1 MASCILAQMGALLKI
16 RYTGDVAVV
25 DLSGRITLG
34 DGSSALH
41 ENMRELIAQGHAKIL
56 LNLTGVSFMDSSG
69 IGELVSGYV
78 SVSHNHGRVKLCG
91 LTKRVRD
98 LLQVTRLYSV
108 LDVYEFEEDAMRSF
122 QAT

>member
-1 MASCILAQMGALLKI
+1 MSAILTI
-16 RYTGDVAVV
+16 REAGDVTVV

-34 DGSSALH
+34 DSSSMLH
-41 ENMRELIAQGHAKIL
+41 EKMRELIVQGHAKIL
-56 LNLTGVSFMDSSG
+56 LSMTGVTFMDSAG

-108 LDVYEFEEDAMRSF
+108 LDVYELEEDALRSF
-122 QAT
+122 QQA